1 MFAKEGYSTMA
12 VVVVFAAVVCTG
24 AYLLNNGF
32 SWGLYALMIAL
43 TGLIFY
49 FFRDPDRDSPT
60 GENLLLAPADG
71 KVVLIKQIEEP
82 VYLKQKATQISI
94 FLSPLDVHVNRVPVS
109 GKLEYVKYHPGKYL
123 VAWNEHSSELNE
135 RADFGVYHASGTK
148 FLFRQ
153 ITGFMARR
161 IVYHIKEGD
170 ELTAG
175 RRFGMMKFG
184 SRMDVVVPANVDILV
199 KEGDRTVGGESVMG
213 KIKNHD

>member
-1 MFAKEGYSTMA
+1 MA
-12 VVVVFAAVVCTG
+12 VVAVFAVVVCIG
-24 AYLLNNGF
+24 AYFLNHWF
-32 SWGLYALMIAL
+32 SLVLYALMLLL

-49 FFRDPDRDSPT
+49 FFRDPDRNSPT
-60 GENLLLAPADG
+60 AENLVLAPADG
-71 KVVLIKQIEEP
+71 KVLLIKEIEES

-109 GKLEYVKYHPGKYL
+109 GRLEYVKYHPGKYL
-123 VAWNEHSSELNE
+123 MAWNEHSSELNE
-135 RADFGVYHASGTK
+135 RADFGVSHPSGTR

-153 ITGFMARR
+153 ITGFLARR

-170 ELTAG
+170 ELNAG

-184 SRMDVVVPANVDILV
+184 SRMDVVVPGNVEILV

-213 KIKNHD
+213 KIKNND